1 MGKLQ
6 ARVLQARIWYRP
18 HVSLCIDYFML
29 KLIVVQDQHT
39 TKAARQK
46 SPISFNSSISV
57 LGRNGEEREAR
68 DCASP
73 ITIVWHR
80 NGNISMCS
88 IREVSIHNAQRE
100 VVKEWC

>member
-1 MGKLQ
+1 MGKLRAQ
-6 ARVLQARIWYRP
+6 VLQDDIWYRQR
-18 HVSLCIDYFML
+18 VSLCIDYFML

-73 ITIVWHR
+73 IRIVWHR
-80 NGNISMCS
+80 DGNMNYVFSHGS
-88 IREVSIHNAQRE
+88 VDT
-100 VVKEWC
+100 

>member
-1 MGKLQ
+1 MGKLRAQ
-6 ARVLQARIWYRP
+6 VLQDDIRYRQ

-73 ITIVWHR
+73 IRIAWHR
-80 NGNISMCS
+80 DGNMNYVFNQGS
-88 IREVSIHNAQRE
+88 VDT
-100 VVKEWC
+100 